1 MTQLRPISVEGMDKL
16 REELNWLYS
25 EERPRLLIEI
35 ADAAAQGDR
44 SENAEYIY
52 GKKRLRE
59 IDKRMRQLNEK
70 ITNSSIVSG
79 TRRETG
85 TILFGAQ
92 VKLKRTD
99 GKVLEVEIVGVDEID
114 PVAGKISMDSPIGKA
129 LMGHADAGTIEVQTP
144 RGPMTYQIESVRYS

>member
-1 MTQLRPISVEGMDKL
+1 MSELRPISVEGMDKL

-59 IDKRMRQLNEK
+59 IDKRMRQLNDK
-70 ITNSSIVSG
+70 INQSSVVSG

-85 TILFGAQ
+85 TILFGAR
-92 VKLKRTD
+92 VTLKKSD
-99 GKVLEVEIVGVDEID
+99 GKILQVEIVGVDEID
-114 PVAGKISMDSPIGKA
+114 PVAGKLSMDSPIGKA
-129 LMGHADAGTIEVQTP
+129 LMGKPDHGEVQVQTP
-144 RGPMTYQIESVRYS
+144 RGPMLYQIEKVEYD